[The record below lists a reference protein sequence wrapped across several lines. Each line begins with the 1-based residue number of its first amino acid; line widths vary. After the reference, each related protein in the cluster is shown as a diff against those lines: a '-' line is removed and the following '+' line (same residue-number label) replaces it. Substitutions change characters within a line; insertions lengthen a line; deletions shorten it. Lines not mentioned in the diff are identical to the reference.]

1 MIEILKFFMTLVL
14 KNMWI
19 IKSQA
24 LRLSACVI

>member
-14 KNMWI
+14 KNVRI

-24 LRLSACVI
+24 LFLSVGVI